1 MGNKMAKAAKGA
13 ETPVPPTGAG
23 AGAGAAKADAPKAAV
38 ATAPVAVVTAP
49 PADVKVSMNDFD
61 IIKVLGRGA
70 FGKVMLVKKKAD
82 ATNTLY
88 ALKSLKKADLVKA
101 NQVEHTATERYVLE
115 QLHSPFLVHLSF
127 AFQSP
132 EKLYIVMDYLTGGE
146 LFFWLKKQ
154 SRFTEGRAKLYMA
167 ECVLAIEALHEKD
180 IIHRDLKPENILLD
194 KEGHVKVVDYGLAKG
209 GITSSGADDGGT
221 KTKTF
226 CGTPEY
232 VSPELIE
239 NRGHGKGVDWWALG
253 AILHEMMYGL
263 PPFYDQNTNT
273 MYRKIL
279 HDEIKFKPSVQTS
292 EAAKV
297 IIRKMLEKQVGR
309 RLGSVGGAAAIK
321 NEPFF
326 ASLEM
331 KRVMT
336 KKYTPEFIPP
346 RQKNDADA
354 RNFDT
359 EFTDEKPAE
368 SLSVDVMTDTMQA
381 KADFSGFTY
390 QAPAP

>member
-1 MGNKMAKAAKGA
+1 MAKAKQA
-13 ETPVPPTGAG
+13 EAD
-23 AGAGAAKADAPKAAV
+23 AAKSSGSGEKAVGTTAASV
-38 ATAPVAVVTAP
+38 SATPEA
-49 PADVKVSMNDFD
+49 KISLNDFD

-70 FGKVMLVKKKAD
+70 FGKVMLVKKKVD
-82 ATNTLY
+82 ATSTLY

-101 NQVEHTATERYVLE
+101 NQVEHTTTERYVLE
-115 QLHSPFLVHLSF
+115 QLNSPFLVHLSF
-127 AFQSP
+127 AFQTP

-154 SRFTEGRAKLYMA
+154 TRFTEGRAKLYMA
-167 ECVLAIEALHEKD
+167 ECVLAIEALHD
-180 IIHRDLKPENILLD
+180 RNIIHRDLKPENILLD
-194 KEGHVKVVDYGLAKG
+194 KDGHVKIVDYGLAKG
-209 GITSSGADDGGT
+209 GITSSGADDGGV

-253 AILHEMMYGL
+253 AILYEMLYGL
-263 PPFYDQNTNT
+263 PPFYDSNTNT

-279 HDEIKFKPSVQTS
+279 HDEIKFKASIATS
-292 EAAKV
+292 ESAKAIV
-297 IIRKMLEKQVGR
+297 RKMLERNVGK
-309 RLGSVGGAAAIK
+309 RLGSKGGSVEIK

-331 KRVMT
+331 KRVMN

-346 RQKNDADA
+346 RQRNDADA
-354 RNFDT
+354 RNFDS
-359 EFTDEKPAE
+359 EFTDEVPQD
-368 SLSVDVMTDTMQA
+368 SLATHAMSDTMAA
-381 KADFSGFTY
+381 KADFSGFTF
-390 QAPAP
+390 QDRKP